1 VVAGLRETPSR
12 VLDEALSSAGPN
24 GGLVSVQAFFYVLV
38 TGAALLAMWI
48 LVRYAGFGPRSLFWA
63 GAHAVVA
70 YVLLR
75 LVPVVLGT
83 IGTGEV
89 VARYAAVFGVVL
101 PMFVYGFLSGG
112 WVTRAA
118 VGHLRP

>member
-1 VVAGLRETPSR
+1 M
-12 VLDEALSSAGPN
+12 
-24 GGLVSVQAFFYVLV
+24 SVQAFVYVLV
-38 TGAALLAMWI
+38 TCAALLALWI

-83 IGTGEV
+83 IGTSDV
-89 VARYAAVFGVVL
+89 VALRYAAVFGVAL